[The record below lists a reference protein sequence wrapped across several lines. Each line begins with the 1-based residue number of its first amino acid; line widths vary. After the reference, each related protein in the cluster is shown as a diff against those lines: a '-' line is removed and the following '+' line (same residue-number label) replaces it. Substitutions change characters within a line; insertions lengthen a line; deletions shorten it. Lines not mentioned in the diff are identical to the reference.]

1 MSALADFQ
9 ACFLGAILGEGEVP
23 GRLAIYRRN
32 VLATL
37 VDSLAAAYPVVRRLV
52 GDAFF
57 AEAAARHA
65 RLAPSRSA
73 NLHDFGE
80 GFADFLAGYPPAA
93 GLPYL
98 ADVARLEWAVHAC
111 FHAEDKA
118 ALDVTRLADV
128 AEPERLRFE
137 LHPAVRLVASSH
149 PVAAIHAANGPGRD
163 GTPETAEGPDWL
175 LVRRAGIEVRIEQLP
190 RDEWHFLERLGRG
203 EPLGLA
209 CEAFGGQAHDALAH
223 ALRRHALAG
232 LYAGCAPA
240 PA

>member
-1 MSALADFQ
+1 MSALAQFQ
-9 ACFLGAILGEGEVP
+9 ARFLDAVLGEGEAA

-37 VDSLAAAYPVVRRLV
+37 VDSLTATYPVVRRLV

-57 AEAAARHA
+57 AEAATRHG

-80 GFADFLAGYPPAA
+80 GFADFLASYPHAA

-111 FHAEDKA
+111 FHAEDTP
-118 ALDVTRLADV
+118 ALDVARLADV
-128 AEPERLRFE
+128 AEPERLCFR
-137 LHPAVRLVASSH
+137 LHPAVRLIASSH

-163 GTPETAEGPDWL
+163 GTPETAAGPDWL
-175 LVRRAGIEVRIEQLP
+175 LVRRAGVEVRIERLP
-190 RDEWHFLERLGRG
+190 RDEWHFLERLARG
-203 EPLGLA
+203 EPLGRA
-209 CEAFGGQAHDALAH
+209 CEAFGAQPGDALAE

-232 LYAGCAPA
+232 LYAGCEPA